1 MLQRWIYSNLFNH
14 ILIVLVLVLITNFVF
29 YKDKIQIK
37 LQFNLIKFI
46 LLLTLWLNWQFP
58 NFTVISLLKQSLF
71 FVSFLIIVFWEANWF
86 NARYSFKIE
95 TLILFLLS
103 TASMILLVTS
113 LDLIL
118 IYILLETQGLVV
130 YTLLSITR
138 VKDINFSIE
147 ASLKYF
153 ILGGIISSM
162 LLIGTSLLYSSLG
175 STNLIILSKIYS
187 NNVDNNL
194 LLNLSIIL
202 ILLTVL
208 FKIGMA
214 PFHAW
219 SIDVSKASPNFI
231 LAYILTSRKIRLIAI
246 ILNLDKFISFTEVEL
261 NFLLKFQ
268 IVISILIGSYGGIN
282 QLSLPKVLVFSSII
296 TMALIVTGLVYSS
309 VLIVKTYAIIYF
321 LFYTLLITTILGT
334 LSLLFKYSSKSS
346 LNNQYINSNLN
357 LKDLQGLDLNSRN
370 NLLGFGFL
378 LFNLIGV
385 RRLMGFYLKFYL
397 LLNIFDTDLI
407 LLGSFILIVG
417 IISVIFYLR
426 LIKQLY
432 QSL

>member
-1 MLQRWIYSNLFNH
+1 
-14 ILIVLVLVLITNFVF
+14 
-29 YKDKIQIK
+29 
-37 LQFNLIKFI
+37 
-46 LLLTLWLNWQFP
+46 
-58 NFTVISLLKQSLF
+58 
-71 FVSFLIIVFWEANWF
+71 
-86 NARYSFKIE
+86 
-95 TLILFLLS
+95 
-103 TASMILLVTS
+103 MILLVTS

-130 YTLLSITR
+130 YTLLSIAR
-138 VKDINFSIE
+138 VKDVNFSIE

-187 NNVDNNL
+187 NNVESSL

-202 ILLTVL
+202 IFLTIL

-231 LAYILTSRKIRLIAI
+231 LAYILTLRKIRLIAI
-246 ILNLDKFISFTEVEL
+246 ILNLDKFLSFTEVEL

-268 IVISILIGSYGGIN
+268 IVTSILIGSYGGIN

-296 TMALIVTGLVYSS
+296 TMALVIIGLVYSS
-309 VLIVKTYAIIYF
+309 VLIVKTYAVIYF
-321 LFYTLLITTILGT
+321 FFYTLLLTTILGI
-334 LSLLFKYSSKSS
+334 LSLLFKYSSKSPS
-346 LNNQYINSNLN
+346 NNQYVNSNLN

-370 NLLGFGFL
+370 NFLGFGFL

-397 LLNIFDTDLI
+397 LANVFDAGLI